1 MIKLIRTTQEVE
13 YQTFDANSQNLF
25 FQKKDKSLIIEDSF
39 FDLIARIDTEY
50 NAFPIGIFGKYFTFK
65 TQKRNFSIYDSHKK
79 LISSFPYGLWNHY
92 RTKMVSN
99 VFSQNYDSSTN
110 KENGLFSYEN
120 MKIMWLSTVFNQVFI
135 IDNFT
140 FAIGINYGNKD
151 DFFQIDFQTGDVIWK
166 INVAELGRYIEL
178 GTKEQKSGYIHKIIG
193 VHEGIVWVSI
203 TNDTI
208 LGLSVAT
215 GKVLHR
221 IRQTLP
227 FDFEF
232 LNESRIPNSTAVI
245 LNKVQKIL
253 QGFSQGFYW
262 ETDLATMQTQV
273 WNLRAYFQ
281 SIPLDDFSFRIEAFG
296 SNHLVFTCGL
306 EYDAIG
312 LFNTQARQVDWWQ
325 HLGENGP
332 RRGVNV
338 MTLKVVGDRIYTID
352 TTNTLRIFECSN
364 K

>member
-1 MIKLIRTTQEVE
+1 MLTLKHTITGCNYNSFDVNQSSFLYHSIDKKEIIITSLYFEDIAKIPYQYLYAHSFNLLNDKLMLNGTNYCLHVMT
-13 YQTFDANSQNLF
+13 YDG
-25 FQKKDKSLIIEDSF
+25 KDMEMPDIM
-39 FDLIARIDTEY
+39 IDTVFKEY
-50 NAFPIGIFGKYFTFK
+50 ELFSCKLKK
-65 TQKRNFSIYDSHKK
+65 TNRGQMREINSFNPLWDSIYTKFERHGNYFFGFRWLPNEIRPLFGIINIDTGK
-79 LISSFPYGLWNHY
+79 PYWEQD
-92 RTKMVSN
+92 VS
-99 VFSQNYDSSTN
+99 
-110 KENGLFSYEN
+110 ELGLFE
-120 MKIMWLSTVFNQVFI
+120 
-135 IDNFT
+135 
-140 FAIGINYGNKD
+140 
-151 DFFQIDFQTGDVIWK
+151 
-166 INVAELGRYIEL
+166 EL

-208 LGLSVAT
+208 LGLSIAT
-215 GKVLHR
+215 GEVLHL

-232 LNESRIPNSTAVI
+232 LNESRIPNSAAVL
-245 LNKVQKIL
+245 LNKTQNIL

-352 TTNTLRIFECSN
+352 TTNTLRIFERSN
-364 K
+364 Q